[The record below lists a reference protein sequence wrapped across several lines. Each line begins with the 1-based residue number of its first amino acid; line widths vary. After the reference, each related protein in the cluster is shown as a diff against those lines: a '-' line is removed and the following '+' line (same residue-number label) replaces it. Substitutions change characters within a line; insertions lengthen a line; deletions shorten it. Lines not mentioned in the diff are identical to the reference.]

1 MFLEHINL
9 TVSDLN
15 RSIDFYT
22 SLLDLHVRWRRG
34 ADDPKG
40 PAAHVGDERCY
51 LAMFQATEASDP
63 LEHDYE
69 HVGLNHFGFV
79 VDDLDLIRQRLEQRG
94 ITPHLEGDY
103 DPGRRL
109 YFHDPDGIEMELIE
123 YEPAH
128 RDAAPAASHAVL

>member
-9 TVSDLN
+9 TVSDLS

-22 SLLDLHVRWRRG
+22 SLLDLNVRWQRG

-51 LAMFQATEASDP
+51 LAMFQATESSSP

-79 VDDLDLIRQRLEQRG
+79 VDDLDLVRQRLEQRG

-103 DPGRRL
+103 EPGRRL
-109 YFHDPDGIEMELIE
+109 YFHDPDGIEVEIVE
-123 YEPAH
+123 YESTDKERPA
-128 RDAAPAASHAVL
+128 PTSQAVL

>member
-9 TVSDLN
+9 TVADLD
-15 RSIDFYT
+15 RSIDFYCN
-22 SLLDLHVRWRRG
+22 LLDLQVRWQRPASDPSG
-34 ADDPKG
+34 A
-40 PAAHVGDERCY
+40 AAHVGDDRCY
-51 LAMFQATEASDP
+51 LAMFQATESGEP

-79 VDDLDLIRQRLEQRG
+79 VDNLDLMRDRLEARG

-109 YFHDPDGIEMELIE
+109 YFHDPDGIEVELVE
-123 YEPAH
+123 Y
-128 RDAAPAASHAVL
+128 AAENKPESVSAREAVL